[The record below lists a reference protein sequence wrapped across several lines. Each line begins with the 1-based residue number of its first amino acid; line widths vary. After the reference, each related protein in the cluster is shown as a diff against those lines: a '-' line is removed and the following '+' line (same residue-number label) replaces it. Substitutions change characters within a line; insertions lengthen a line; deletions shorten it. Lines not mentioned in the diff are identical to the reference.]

1 MAAITEQQKKIYSA
15 FMQELWGLVKKYRNP
30 EPGDAYWN
38 AMIKDCSAL
47 SDKYQG
53 DEIITH
59 LLMGLCEGLE
69 AEHMNRKDSE
79 E

>member
-1 MAAITEQQKKIYSA
+1 
-15 FMQELWGLVKKYRNP
+15 
-30 EPGDAYWN
+30 
-38 AMIKDCSAL
+38 MIKDCSAL

-69 AEHMNRKDSE
+69 AEHMIRKDSE